1 MPLRHAPGVPD
12 PTLRP
17 ADGLWALLV
26 FLGLAV
32 ALDVLLPLPRS
43 LAHATPEG
51 LVTLYAATVAAEGGA
66 VALVLARHG
75 RLRAFLAAHYSWHR
89 RSVSVGVLW
98 GLGLSLLATALTEA
112 ERPWL
117 PIHSNN
123 PFVADPATAH
133 LPLAIL
139 AALILLITVGAP
151 LAEEALFRGLLFGG
165 WRVRWGF
172 WPAAIGSALLFG
184 LAHGQ
189 AALLVPLATVGLG
202 LATLAARSG
211 SLWPST
217 AAHATFN
224 LVAIVA
230 ALGFR

>member
-1 MPLRHAPGVPD
+1 MPVRHAPGVPG

-32 ALDVLLPLPRS
+32 TLDVVLPLPRS
-43 LAHATPEG
+43 LADATPGG

-66 VALVLARHG
+66 VALVLSRHG

-89 RSVSVGVLW
+89 RSVGVGVLW

-123 PFVADPATAH
+123 PFVANPATAH

-189 AALLVPLATVGLG
+189 AALLLPLATVGFG
-202 LATLAARSG
+202 LAALTARSG

-217 AAHATFN
+217 SAHATFN
-224 LVAIVA
+224 LVAIIA
-230 ALGFR
+230 AIGFR